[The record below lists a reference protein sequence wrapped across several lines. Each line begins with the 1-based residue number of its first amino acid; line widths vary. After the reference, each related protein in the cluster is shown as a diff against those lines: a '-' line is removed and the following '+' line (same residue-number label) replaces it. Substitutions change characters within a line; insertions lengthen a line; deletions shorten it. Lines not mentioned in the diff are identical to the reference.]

1 MMGPDE
7 KTMELLEIGKALIH
21 AFNAKNLDLLLSFF
35 DGNATYEFPGMPRL
49 EGKQTI
55 KKFLR
60 MLFEEALSD
69 MIITVRQIF
78 ICTNHI
84 IIEWTN
90 KATTPMGNPY
100 SNLGVFIIE
109 VKNDKILSFR
119 EYLDLSPTK
128 VVAEELKTL
137 KK

>member
-1 MMGPDE
+1 MGADG
-7 KTMELLEIGKALIH
+7 KIMELMEFGKALIH

-35 DGNATYEFPGMPRL
+35 DRNATYEFPGMPRL

-60 MLFEEALSD
+60 MVFEEALSD
-69 MIITVRQIF
+69 MIITVRHIF
-78 ICTNHI
+78 ICTNYI

-100 SNLGVFIIE
+100 SNLGVFIVE
-109 VKNDKILSFR
+109 LKDEKIQSFR
-119 EYLDLSPTK
+119 EYLDLTPTK
-128 VVAEELKTL
+128 LVAEELKT

>member
-1 MMGPDE
+1 MGANE
-7 KTMELLEIGKALIH
+7 KIMELQEFGKALIH
-21 AFNAKNLDLLLSFF
+21 AFNANNLALLSFF
-35 DGNATYEFPGMPRL
+35 DPNATYEFPGMPRL
-49 EGKQTI
+49 EGKQSI

-60 MLFEEALSD
+60 MVFEEALSD
-69 MIITVRQIF
+69 MIITARQIF
-78 ICTNHI
+78 ICTNYI

-109 VKNDKILSFR
+109 LKDEKIQSFR

-128 VVAEELKTL
+128 LVAEELKA
-137 KK
+137 KR